1 MTEAKKNNRIRDSL
15 KMVKTIYEYMKGNNI
30 KSISFLDRTY
40 PADSEK
46 LELLYN
52 DGNAWVVFG
61 DEMKDVDKRLPK
73 VPTEKELIFQISKLF
88 YPSMTTWDI
97 QDDKI
102 IGFYTRTVNVPVDG
116 LRFGKTDIIFDSAVI
131 GIKVDGHWKLPK
143 DMSDLLFKDETFHII

>member
-1 MTEAKKNNRIRDSL
+1 MTENKKNNRVRDSV

-30 KSISFLDRTY
+30 KSMVFLDRTY

-61 DEMKDVDKRLPK
+61 DEMKDVDKKLPK

-102 IGFYTRTVNVPVDG
+102 IGFYTRTES
-116 LRFGKTDIIFDSAVI
+116 RFGKTNTTSDNVVI
-131 GIKVDGHWKLPK
+131 GIKIDGHWKLPK
-143 DMSDLLFKDETFHII
+143 GMSDLLFKDETFHII